1 MNTARSRLP
10 EHKDFVTNSLHL
22 YPRID
27 KGFSLVLLGGILCI
41 VGIYLIANDLPST
54 SSYLSQIV
62 LQGIPTVIG
71 AILAIFGVVALVTA
85 LKGAARKGNEAID
98 LRFKASGLTVRGGRK
113 INWDSITSVTGIE
126 HVNNA
131 KVKVLWDRA
140 DLNRSLEI
148 YVDDSV
154 DGPNGNSKDGTT
166 YVRVSLRHYPA
177 IEYRTLYEQM
187 LDQFEKRGI
196 PLVFEARA
204 TQF

>member
-1 MNTARSRLP
+1 M
-10 EHKDFVTNSLHL
+10 
-22 YPRID
+22 
-27 KGFSLVLLGGILCI
+27 LLGGILCI

-154 DGPNGNSKDGTT
+154 DGPIGNSKDGTT

-196 PLVFEARA
+196 TLVFEARA